1 MDMKYVVEIL
11 LVSLSLLMATSC
23 TEDIVIDV
31 EEGDRMIGVAAVLT
45 DELKSHEVVLSY
57 TDDFYNNNEEI
68 RMVTGANVY
77 VTDGIDTVY
86 YTEEPTRPGHYFT
99 TPFAGRK
106 KTLYRLCITAPD
118 IEGEMVS
125 LFAESFLP
133 DNVDHVDSLV
143 MKPFSGGDDT
153 IPTVFFGD
161 TIEFLYP
168 YFQSLSV
175 STIVYMP
182 MISKND
188 TLLTDT
194 LNQRMVI
201 PMAGYAGYYVNG
213 PEMQMANKEIP
224 IYYLRKSKLRNGDV
238 FRADLYSIQLDYI
251 FFYYSLMLSN
261 GSNPM
266 LGAPA
271 NVSTNIQPSGLGVGW
286 FMTASV
292 VSAETVFDDRY

>member
-1 MDMKYVVEIL
+1 M
-11 LVSLSLLMATSC
+11 
-23 TEDIVIDV
+23 
-31 EEGDRMIGVAAVLT
+31 
-45 DELKSHEVVLSY
+45 
-57 TDDFYNNNEEI
+57 
-68 RMVTGANVY
+68 
-77 VTDGIDTVY
+77 
-86 YTEEPTRPGHYFT
+86 
-99 TPFAGRK
+99 
-106 KTLYRLCITAPD
+106 CITAPD

-133 DNVDHVDSLV
+133 DNVDHIDSLV

-168 YFQSLSV
+168 YFQSLSD

-224 IYYLRKSKLRNGDV
+224 IYYMRKSKLRNGDV

-271 NVSTNIQPSGLGVGW
+271 NVSTNIQPPGLGVGW

>member
-1 MDMKYVVEIL
+1 MAMKKVVGLL
-11 LVSLSLLMATSC
+11 LVGLSLLMATSC
-23 TEDIVIDV
+23 TEDIIIDV
-31 EEGDRMIGVAAVLT
+31 EEGDRMIGVAAVIT
-45 DELKSHEVVLSY
+45 DELKRHEAVLSY
-57 TDDFYNNNEEI
+57 TDDFYNNSDEI
-68 RMVTGANVY
+68 RMVTGATVY
-77 VTDGIDTVY
+77 VTDGIDTVFY
-86 YTEEPTRPGHYFT
+86 SEEPSRPGHYFT

-118 IEGEMVS
+118 IEGETVN
-125 LFAESFLP
+125 LFAESYLP
-133 DNVDHVDSLV
+133 DNVDYIDSLV
-143 MKPFSGGDDT
+143 MKPFSGNDDT
-153 IPTVFFGD
+153 VPTVFFGD

-168 YFQSLSV
+168 YFQSLSD

-182 MISKND
+182 MITKND

-224 IYYLRKSKLRNGDV
+224 IYYQRKSKLRNGDV
-238 FRADLYSIQLDYI
+238 FRAELYSIQMDYI
-251 FFYYSLMLSN
+251 YFYYSLMMSN

-271 NVSTNIQPSGLGVGW
+271 NVSTNIQPPGMGVGW

-292 VSAETVFDDRY
+292 VSAETVFEDKY